1 MIAMNRPA
9 ARVATEPV
17 IRRAHPGDAMPLSAL
32 AERTF
37 RDTFAAYN
45 APDDMDAHCRGNYA
59 RDLMAREIAAPH
71 IVTLV
76 AEHDG
81 QLTGYGQLRW
91 TAVPACVH
99 GARPAE
105 IGRLYV
111 DAPWHGLGIAQAL
124 MARMVDHAIA
134 GGADRLWLGVWE
146 SNHRALAFYRKIGFV
161 EVGRHVFMVGPDPQN
176 DLLLARDAA
185 PLAISSSP

>member
-1 MIAMNRPA
+1 MKPIHP
-9 ARVATEPV
+9 
-17 IRRAHPGDAMPLSAL
+17 IRRAHAGDAAALSAL

-45 APDDMDAHCRGNYA
+45 APEDMDEHCRVSYA
-59 RDLMAREIAAPH
+59 PDIFAGEIAAAH

-76 AEHDG
+76 AEHAG
-81 QLTGYGQLRW
+81 HLTGYGQLRW
-91 TAVPACVH
+91 TDAPACVT
-99 GARPAE
+99 GVRPVE

-111 DAPWHGLGIAQAL
+111 DAPWHGHGIAQAL
-124 MARMVDHAIA
+124 TTRMVEDAIA

-161 EVGRHVFMVGPDPQN
+161 TVGSHIFMVGPDPQN

-185 PLAISSSP
+185 PLSMPSFS

>member
-1 MIAMNRPA
+1 
-9 ARVATEPV
+9 VEPV
-17 IRRAHPGDAMPLSAL
+17 HTIRRAHAGDAVALSAL

-37 RDTFAAYN
+37 RDTFAAFN
-45 APDDMDAHCRGNYA
+45 TPKDMDTHCRGNYA
-59 RDLMAREIAAPH
+59 PGIFAGEIAVAH

-76 AEHDG
+76 AEHASR
-81 QLTGYGQLRW
+81 LTGYGQLRW
-91 TAVPACVH
+91 TDVPACVT
-99 GARPAE
+99 GAHPAE

-111 DAPWHGLGIAQAL
+111 DARWHGHGIAQAL
-124 MARMVDHAIA
+124 TARMVDDAIA

-161 EVGRHVFMVGPDPQN
+161 PVGSHVFMVGPDPQN

-185 PLAISSSP
+185 PLAMPSSS

>member
-1 MIAMNRPA
+1 MHP
-9 ARVATEPV
+9 
-17 IRRAHPGDAMPLSAL
+17 IRRAHPGDTAALSAL

-45 APDDMDAHCRGNYA
+45 APEDMDTHCRSNYTPRIFA
-59 RDLMAREIAAPH
+59 DEIAAPH

-76 AEHDG
+76 AEHAG
-81 QLTGYGQLRW
+81 NLTAYAQLRW
-91 TAVPACVH
+91 TEAPACVT
-99 GARPAE
+99 GVRPAE

-111 DAPWHGLGIAQAL
+111 DVPWHGHGIAQAL
-124 MARMVDHAIA
+124 TARMVDDAIA

-146 SNHRALAFYRKIGFV
+146 SNHRALAYYRKIGFV
-161 EVGRHVFMVGPDPQN
+161 PVGRHVFMVGPDPQN

-185 PLAISSSP
+185 PLAMPSSP